1 MRTLRLVLA
10 FLIVLAC
17 GVPAAHAGPVPA
29 VATYSANLTVS
40 LTFPVIP
47 LLGVASLNDAF
58 LPNAVCLAMGVAGN
72 TSCTN
77 PTSRFAANTLTF
89 TAGPVAGFAGPGVG
103 FASGVSFGTSET
115 ILLTNLTGAPLVVPL
130 MGTYNY
136 SLATTAIGMTSAG
149 AAVSF
154 QIDERLMLGGMPTTL
169 FSISD
174 AIVSPPNNSKN
185 VNGNFMVNTM
195 NIPNNGSLLINIDP
209 FASGDA
215 KSPTPEPSAFVPL
228 LTLATAGWLKRKWL
242 SGSK

>member
-10 FLIVLAC
+10 FLIVLALC
-17 GVPAAHAGPVPA
+17 GVPAAHADPVPA
-29 VATYSANLTVS
+29 ASYSSSLTVS
-40 LTFPVIP
+40 LTFPVMR
-47 LLGVASLNDAF
+47 LLGVASLHDAF
-58 LPNAVCLAMGVAGN
+58 LPNAVCLAQGVAGN
-72 TSCTN
+72 TMCMN
-77 PTSRFAANTLTF
+77 PTSNFAANTLTF

-103 FASGVSFGTSET
+103 FASGTSFGTSET
-115 ILLTNLTGAPLVVPL
+115 IELTNHTGGALMVPL

-136 SLATTAIGMTSAG
+136 SLATTAAGMASAG

-154 QIDERLMLGGMPTTL
+154 QIDERLVLGGNPTNL

-195 NIPNNGSLLINIDP
+195 AIPNNSSLFINIDP

-215 KSPTPEPSAFVPL
+215 KSPTPEPSAFIPL

-242 SGSK
+242 AGSK